1 MSLLEAFLLG
11 LIQGLTEFFPISS
24 SAHLAL
30 FRLMLG
36 IQDTETQVILSLFCH
51 LGTLL
56 AVIVFLK
63 HDILTILRTDRKKA
77 LLLFLAILPLI
88 PCYLLVKPFK
98 DCVFNPNFLGFGLM
112 FTGFVLLI
120 GHFWRL
126 KIPLEASFKKRAH
139 DALYIG
145 AMQSIALV
153 PGVSRSASTI
163 CCARVLG
170 WKTSD
175 AVRFSF
181 LLSIPTIIGGNCLE
195 LLQIAIRDVP
205 KGFSPMACAV
215 GFITSYLVG
224 LLVIRFAF
232 SILEKG
238 NFKPFAWYCLIL
250 GFCSAIYLNY

>member
-30 FRLMLG
+30 FKLLLG
-36 IQDTETQVILSLFCH
+36 IHDTEAQIVLSLFCH
-51 LGTLL
+51 LGTLI
-56 AVIVFLK
+56 AVMVFLRK
-63 HDILTILRTDRKKA
+63 DILKILRIDRKKA
-77 LLLFLAILPLI
+77 VLIFLATIPLI
-88 PCYLLVKPFK
+88 PCYLLLKPFK
-98 DCVFNPNFLGFGLM
+98 DWIFHPHFLGFGLM
-112 FTGFVLLI
+112 FTGFVLLA

-126 KIPLEASFKKRAH
+126 KIPLDLSFKKRAH

-145 AMQSIALV
+145 AMQSVAFI

-170 WKTSD
+170 WNTSE

-195 LLQIAIRDVP
+195 LLQIATL
-205 KGFSPMACAV
+205 KNLSPMICIV
-215 GFITSYLVG
+215 GFATSCIIG
-224 LLVIRFAF
+224 LFMIRFAF
-232 SILEKG
+232 SVLEKG

-250 GFCSAIYLNY
+250 GLCTAIYLNYY

>member
-1 MSLLEAFLLG
+1 MSLLEAFLMG

-30 FRLMLG
+30 FKLLFG
-36 IQDTETQVILSLFCH
+36 IQDTETQVALSLFCH
-51 LGTLL
+51 LGTLV
-56 AVIVFLK
+56 AVMIFLRT
-63 HDILTILRTDRKKA
+63 DILKILQTDRKKTA
-77 LLLFLAILPLI
+77 LLFLATIPLI
-88 PCYLLVKPFK
+88 PCYLLIKPFK
-98 DCVFNPNFLGFGLM
+98 DWVYHPSFLGFGLM
-112 FTGFVLLI
+112 FTGVVLWV

-126 KIPLEASFKKRAH
+126 KTPIDPSFKKRAH

-145 AMQSIALV
+145 TMQSIALI

-170 WKTSD
+170 WNTSD

-195 LLQIAIRDVP
+195 LFQITHIKNFSTTACIV
-205 KGFSPMACAV
+205 GFS
-215 GFITSYLVG
+215 TSCIIG
-224 LLVIRFAF
+224 LFVIRFAF
-232 SILEKG
+232 SVLEKG

-250 GFCSAIYLNY
+250 GLCSAIYLNY